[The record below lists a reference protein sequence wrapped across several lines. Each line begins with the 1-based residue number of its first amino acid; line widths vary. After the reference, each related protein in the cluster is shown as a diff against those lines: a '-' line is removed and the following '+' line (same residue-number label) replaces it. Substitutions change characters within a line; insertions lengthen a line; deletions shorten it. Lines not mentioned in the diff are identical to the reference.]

1 MEALTVGIPDVP
13 PKKETNAAGNL
24 LERGAARRRT
34 ARQACIALLTG
45 AALFAVL
52 QIAAAVAL
60 ELWFPGAID
69 PDYGGRFWRIAQG
82 RAAEAGHSRTVVML
96 GSSRTYYGLDA
107 GALNAPLSREL
118 GRPVTVVNFGFT
130 GAGPVTELLM
140 WRRLRQDAIRPDLV
154 LVEVLPGYLSSSFP
168 VDETSEAAMPADRLR
183 WHDLALLERYGAG
196 RARPRLRRDLMEAA
210 ADTLYSRRLGIVNAI
225 APELLSFTNTKNPL
239 IERRSPDPFPAIL
252 SRQQLDKALAYACRE
267 QLDKARD
274 SARRDYTPF
283 LADFHLGGRG
293 CEALRELLASCRQAH
308 VPAALVL
315 MPEGP
320 QFRSWYPPETWRQ
333 IQNWVE
339 LVCREEGA
347 PLINA
352 REWIEEDDFVDS
364 HHLLPRGADKF
375 TCRLGREYILPLLR
389 RLPDEGKPPH
399 GLAVRPSP
407 F

>member
-69 PDYGGRFWRIAQG
+69 PDYGSRFWRIG
-82 RAAEAGHSRTVVML
+82 HGHAAEAEPPRTVVML

-107 GALNAPLSREL
+107 EALNSPLSRDL
-118 GRPVTVVNFGFT
+118 GRPVSVVNFGFT
-130 GAGPVTELLM
+130 GAGPVTELLT
-140 WRRLRQDAIRPDLV
+140 WRRLQRDGVRPDL
-154 LVEVLPGYLSSSFP
+154 LLIEVLPAFLSSACGG
-168 VDETSEAAMPADRLR
+168 DDLNEDRMPTNRLR
-183 WHDLALLERYGAG
+183 WHDLALLDRYGVG
-196 RARPRLRRDLMEAA
+196 RKRPRLRRDLTVAA
-210 ADTLYSRRLGIVNAI
+210 AATLYSRRLEIVNAV
-225 APELLSFTNTKNPL
+225 APRLLSFVKTKNPRV
-239 IERRSPDPFPAIL
+239 ERLAPDPFPTFL
-252 SRQQLDKALAYACRE
+252 TRQQLDKAR
-267 QLDKARD
+267 DFARQQY
-274 SARRDYTPF
+274 SPA
-283 LADFHLGGRG
+283 LMDFHLGGRG
-293 CEALRELLASCRQAH
+293 CEALQELLASCRRAH

-339 LVCREEGA
+339 QVGREEGA
-347 PLINA
+347 PLVNA

-364 HHLLPRGADKF
+364 HHLLPRGAEKF
-375 TCRLGREYILPLLR
+375 TDRLGREYILPLLR